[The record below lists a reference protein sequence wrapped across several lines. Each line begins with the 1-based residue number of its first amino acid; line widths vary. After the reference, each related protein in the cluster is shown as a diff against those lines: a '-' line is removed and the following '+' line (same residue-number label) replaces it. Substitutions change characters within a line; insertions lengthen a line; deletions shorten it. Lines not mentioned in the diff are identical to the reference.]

1 MTLVGMGPSEALARL
16 FTSEGKRDPYPLY
29 DALWPLGPAFRLGP
43 ELVMVLGYDECSAA
57 LRHRDLLV
65 TDADA
70 HLRTGLLAHST
81 WQCFT
86 KIMMFSNEPDHG
98 RLRQFAGDAYS
109 PRQVARLRP
118 AAVDQARTLIAD
130 LSGRVDLVAAYTYPF
145 TMAVT
150 GDLLG
155 IPSSDRDALRVPV
168 LACTTAFEPIL
179 TQDELAAADAGMDVL
194 TDYFRELIRHRRRH
208 PSDDLTGT
216 MVRDGEATGAISE
229 EELVASLVL
238 FLIAG
243 TQTPSDVIG
252 NAVQLVVS
260 RRLPAHDLVAD
271 PGTLSDFITEA
282 VRIDPAIHMLTRVAA
297 RDLELGG
304 VHIAAGSRVLLT
316 LAAANRDPRRFGRQ
330 DEFDVGREGNA
341 PLAFG
346 LGTHYCLGASFA
358 KLLVDVALA
367 ELLRRFPAMSLA
379 SEPSYREQLVQRGL
393 ADLVVNLEG

>member
-1 MTLVGMGPSEALARL
+1 MS
-16 FTSEGKRDPYPLY
+16 
-29 DALWPLGPAFRLGP
+29 
-43 ELVMVLGYDECSAA
+43 
-57 LRHRDLLV
+57 
-65 TDADA
+65 
-70 HLRTGLLAHST
+70 RT
-81 WQCFT
+81 
-86 KIMMFSNEPDHG
+86 
-98 RLRQFAGDAYS
+98 Y
-109 PRQVARLRP
+109 
-118 AAVDQARTLIAD
+118 
-130 LSGRVDLVAAYTYPF
+130 
-145 TMAVT
+145 
-150 GDLLG
+150 
-155 IPSSDRDALRVPV
+155 
-168 LACTTAFEPIL
+168 
-179 TQDELAAADAGMDVL
+179 
-194 TDYFRELIRHRRRH
+194 
-208 PSDDLTGT
+208 DLTGT

-260 RRLPAHDLVAD
+260 RHLPAHDLVAD

-297 RDLELGG
+297 RDLEAGG

-316 LAAANRDPRRFGRQ
+316 LAAANRDSRRFGRQ

-367 ELLRRFPAMSLA
+367 ELLGRFPAMSLA

-393 ADLVVNLEG
+393 ADRVVNLEG